1 MWARAERSAPSEA
14 VPDDAGATPPLTGS
28 APDADEGR
36 ATARRRASGWL
47 GRYVG
52 LIILGIAVGAALVLW
67 FAASARSS
75 TIQQSTKSSSVFG
88 VWHVLYDNQAPA
100 VTLVIGAVG
109 LALLFA
115 AGVALVERVVLDR
128 SRRSTDA
135 DRKLLAPKLVMAETR
150 GVFAGP
156 VTVTVLI
163 PAHNEAASIGATLDS
178 LRDQEPAPH
187 RIIVVADNCSD
198 ATEAV
203 AREHGAEVFVSV
215 DNAHKK
221 AGALNQALGR
231 LLGEMGDND
240 VVMCMDADTVLDD
253 GFLAAGIQRFT
264 SDRALMAI
272 GGLFYGEE
280 GHRILG
286 QLQRNEYVRYSR
298 EIRRRRGRVFVLT
311 GTASMFRSRALRTV
325 AESRGTLLPGIH
337 GDVYDTAA
345 LTEDN
350 ELTLAIKSLG
360 GLMASPNGCRVVT
373 ELMPKWSN
381 LWTQR
386 LRWQRGALENLGAY
400 GPAPTMLRY
409 WAQQLGI
416 GYSVIALSSFWL
428 LIAVTVLATDHW
440 VWFPFWIVVGSLFVV
455 DRVVSVWS
463 GGWRARILAALLVPE
478 LLYDMYLDVVYLKGI
493 FDITFARDASWG
505 HVDHGTA
512 PLGAAA
518 RRAPSLTT
526 PRRSSHERVRRV
538 RQRVAAEHHARPV
551 VRGAERVRG
560 DQHDHLPDARDHQA
574 AAEGVP
580 ERLGHATQP
589 TRRDAQH
596 LSRGRGRAVAIAR
609 PARQVSCS
617 ANATMIPS
625 GPRT

>member
-1 MWARAERSAPSEA
+1 MLNIVSRRGTKSVASERRTNH
-14 VPDDAGATPPLTGS
+14 DDP
-28 APDADEGR
+28 R
-36 ATARRRASGWL
+36 ATERRHASGWL

-52 LIILGIAVGAALVLW
+52 LVIAGIALGAALLLW
-67 FAASARSS
+67 FAVSAGSPS
-75 TIQQSTKSSSVFG
+75 IDQSAKSSSVFG
-88 VWHVLYDNQAPA
+88 VWHVFYDTRAPA
-100 VTLVIGAVG
+100 LSVVVGAVG
-109 LALLFA
+109 LALIFA

-135 DRKLLAPKLVMAETR
+135 DVKLLAPRLVMAETR
-150 GVFAGP
+150 GVFGGP

-178 LRDQEPAPH
+178 LSAQIPAPN
-187 RIIVVADNCSD
+187 RIIVVADNCND
-198 ATEAV
+198 ATDAI
-203 AREHGAEVFVSV
+203 ARTHGAEVFVSLGNT
-215 DNAHKK
+215 DKK
-221 AGALNQALGR
+221 AGALNQALHE
-231 LLGEMGDND
+231 LLTGLGDND
-240 VVMCMDADTVLDD
+240 IVMCMDADTVLDE
-253 GFLAAGIQRFT
+253 GFLAAGVQRFT

-272 GGLFYGEE
+272 GGLFYGEQ

-311 GTASMFRSRALRTV
+311 GTASMFRARALRTV
-325 AESRGTLLPGIH
+325 AASRGTLLPGIQ

-373 ELMPKWSN
+373 ELMPKWSY

-428 LIAVTVLATDHW
+428 LIVVTALATDNW
-440 VWFPFWIVVGSLFVV
+440 VWFPFWLAVGSLFVV

-463 GGWRARILAALLVPE
+463 GGWRARVLAALLVPE

-493 FDITFARDASWG
+493 FDITFARNASWG
-505 HVDHGTA
+505 HVDHG
-512 PLGAAA
+512 P
-518 RRAPSLTT
+518 
-526 PRRSSHERVRRV
+526 
-538 RQRVAAEHHARPV
+538 
-551 VRGAERVRG
+551 
-560 DQHDHLPDARDHQA
+560 
-574 AAEGVP
+574 GVHGLD
-580 ERLGHATQP
+580 E
-589 TRRDAQH
+589 
-596 LSRGRGRAVAIAR
+596 SRGTEQRDTAEVT
-609 PARQVSCS
+609 S
-617 ANATMIPS
+617 
-625 GPRT
+625 